1 MRANRTVI
9 LLSVFLLSLFICG
22 GAYCVEDEKPAPQ
35 GEFTKIFN
43 KTPVTNGARIITYA
57 QFMKIRNSDEK
68 FVLVDVLSRDDY
80 ATGHIEGA
88 ISFPVSSITRDS
100 ALKKIPKYSNVIV
113 YCLSSACPLS
123 VEASCK
129 LSSYEY
135 KVLDYKGGLD
145 EWQDKGNKLVR

>member
-1 MRANRTVI
+1 MKISRVVSLAGI
-9 LLSVFLLSLFICG
+9 FLAALAICN
-22 GAYCVEDEKPAPQ
+22 GAYCADVEDQASQ
-35 GEFTKIFN
+35 GEFTKIYN
-43 KTPVTNGARIITYA
+43 QTPITGGARIITYA
-57 QFMKIRNSDEK
+57 QFMRIRKSTEK
-68 FVLVDVLSRDDY
+68 FFLVDVLSRDDY

-100 ALKKIPKYSNVIV
+100 ALKKIPKCSNVIV
-113 YCLSSACPLS
+113 YCLGSACKLS

-145 EWQDKGNKLVR
+145 EWQEKGNKLVR